1 MSFTSEN
8 QGLALWETVPYHDV
22 PMFRVLALALDHAQ
36 EEGARFAIWSA
47 DRRDAVLARFNKRYG
62 TSLHGQAYLVAHQN
76 DPGFYPANPPNQTSH
91 CLFSDGSPAYRV
103 GGRILPAR
111 GKLPRYFLGI
121 DATDIGPGAKSNDC
135 SMLIGHLERL
145 GYRVTRPYHTGSEAH
160 HFVFTSDPTPVL
172 RHWKRLQATAAKTT
186 AKKSKSSA
194 KSGGTTA
201 KKAGAKAGPVK
212 TAAPTSLSS
221 AGAGFI
227 AKFEGFR
234 PKLYNDPSPAKN
246 ATIGF
251 GHMVHAGPITGKE
264 PQEFR
269 DGITRARGLELLQA
283 DAGASAKAV
292 KKAVTVPLTQPQ
304 FDALVSFTY
313 NLGAGNLQQSTL
325 LKRLNKREYDAVPQE
340 LNRWVKANGA
350 TLPGLVKRRAAEG
363 VLFSSGK
370 Y

>member
-8 QGLALWETVPYHDV
+8 RGLPLWETVSYHDV

-36 EEGARFAIWSA
+36 EKGAAFQIASA

-62 TSLHGQAYLVAHQN
+62 TNLHGQAYLVAHQH
-76 DPGFYPANPPNQTSH
+76 DPGFYPANPPGRTSH

-103 GGRILPAR
+103 RGRVVPAGAR
-111 GKLPRYFLGI
+111 LPRYFLGI
-121 DATDIGPGAKSNDC
+121 DATDVGRGAKSNDC
-135 SMLIGHLERL
+135 SILIGHLERL
-145 GYRVTRPYHTGSEAH
+145 GYQVTRPYHTGSEAH

-172 RHWKRLQATAAKTT
+172 KHWNRIQATGAKAT
-186 AKKSKSSA
+186 AKKPKSSA
-194 KSGGTTA
+194 KSGRTTA
-201 KKAGAKAGPVK
+201 RKPAAKASSVK
-212 TAAPTSLSS
+212 PATPTSLSP

-227 AKFEGFR
+227 AKFEGFS

-264 PQEFR
+264 PQEFQR
-269 DGITRARGLELLQA
+269 GITKARGLELLHA
-283 DAGASAKAV
+283 DAGASASAV

-325 LKRLNKREYDAVPQE
+325 LKKLNKGQYAAVPQE
-340 LNRWVKANGA
+340 LKRWVKANGA

>member
-1 MSFTSEN
+1 MSFTTEN
-8 QGLALWETVPYHDV
+8 RGLPLWETVPYHDV

-36 EEGARFAIWSA
+36 EKGAAFQIASA
-47 DRRDAVLARFNKRYG
+47 DRRDAVLAKFNKRYG
-62 TSLHGQAYLVAHQN
+62 TNLHGQAYLVAHQN
-76 DPGFYPANPPNQTSH
+76 DPGFFPANPPNQTSH

-103 GGRILPAR
+103 RGRVLPAR
-111 GKLPRYFLGI
+111 ARLPRYFLGI
-121 DATDIGPGAKSNDC
+121 DATDEGPGAKTNDC

-145 GYRVTRPYHTGSEAH
+145 GYQVTRPYHTGSEAH

-172 RHWKRLQATAAKTT
+172 RHWKRIQAPAAKATVQKPKLT
-186 AKKSKSSA
+186 ATSRGARAKKPVSNT
-194 KSGGTTA
+194 G
-201 KKAGAKAGPVK
+201 GAKA
-212 TAAPTSLSS
+212 AAPTSLSP

-234 PKLYNDPSPAKN
+234 SKLYNDPSPARN

-264 PQEFR
+264 PQEFQR
-269 DGITRARGLELLQA
+269 GITKARGLELLRA
-283 DAGASAKAV
+283 DAGVSANAV
-292 KKAVTVPLTQPQ
+292 KTAVTVPLTQPQ

-325 LKRLNKREYDAVPQE
+325 LKKLNRGQYAAVPQE
-340 LNRWVKANGA
+340 LKKWVKANGA